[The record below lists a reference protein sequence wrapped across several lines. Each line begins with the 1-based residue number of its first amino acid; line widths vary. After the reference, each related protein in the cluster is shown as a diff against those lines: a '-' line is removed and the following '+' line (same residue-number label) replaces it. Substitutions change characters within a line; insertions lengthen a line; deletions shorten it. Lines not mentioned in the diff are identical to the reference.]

1 MGFRKQKTGKKFNF
15 QQIILGIGII
25 VLLVAFILYG
35 LEVFFPTPQYDEFCD
50 YHAKPRPYY
59 EEPTQEIC
67 EKGEGR
73 WFPRE
78 GPCPAVMPEKGVSCP
93 AGYCDFDFYCRQDFD
108 KAQEKQSRMI
118 LLLTSIIGVG
128 LIIAG
133 LFVKISVVS
142 NPLMIGGII
151 VFFRGV
157 MGAWNFLSKYLQLF
171 LLGALL
177 AILLWVA
184 YKRFGKNK

>member
-1 MGFRKQKTGKKFNF
+1 MPLKKQKTAKKFNF

-35 LEVFFPTPQYDEFCD
+35 LEVFFPTPQYDQFCD
-50 YHAKPRPYY
+50 YNSKPRPYY
-59 EEPTQEIC
+59 EEPTLEIC
-67 EKGEGR
+67 EKGNGK

-78 GPCPAVMPEKGVSCP
+78 GPCPATIEKAPCP
-93 AGYCDFDFYCRQDFD
+93 AGYCDFDFYCRKEFD
-108 KAQEKQSRMI
+108 KAQERQSRMI
-118 LLLTSIIGVG
+118 LLLTSLIGVG

-142 NPLMIGGII
+142 SPLMIGGII

-157 MGAWNFLSKYLQLF
+157 IGAWNFLSKYLQLA
-171 LLGALL
+171 LLGILL
-177 AILLWVA
+177 AVLLWVA
-184 YKRFGKNK
+184 YKRFGKSK